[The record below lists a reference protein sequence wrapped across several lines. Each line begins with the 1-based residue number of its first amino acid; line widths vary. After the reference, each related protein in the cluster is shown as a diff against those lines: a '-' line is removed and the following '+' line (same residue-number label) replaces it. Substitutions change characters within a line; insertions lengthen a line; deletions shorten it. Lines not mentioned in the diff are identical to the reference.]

1 MPAFHDAQ
9 GHRLR
14 TGRHSEIGRIYLL
27 TTVVK
32 EREPIFRNWQ
42 LGRLLVSGMRDEAL
56 TGQIQSLAWVIM
68 PDHLHWLVEL
78 NAGKLDALMRR
89 VKSRSALAL
98 NRQTGR
104 TGPLWQP
111 GYHDHAV
118 RQEEDLRAVAR
129 YVVANPLRAGLV
141 KQIGDYPL
149 WDAVWL

>member
-27 TTVVK
+27 TSVVK
-32 EREPIFRNWQ
+32 EREPIFRNWR
-42 LGRLLVSGMRDEAL
+42 LGRLLVSVMREEVL